1 MRRLLLFAITIVS
14 FATIHADNVD
24 KNTAFETAVSFMQ
37 KKNPAIRFNKNNGR
51 KIVGKSTN
59 NTQPYYVFN
68 AESNQGFVIVSGD
81 DQTEPIMGYAEEGSF
96 DYDNIPPALQFML
109 DLYAEELDSLNQEEK
124 QGNESTGNTGS
135 NPRKVVSLPRT
146 SIEPFCTR
154 MWGQSSPY
162 WNLSPI
168 DGSRRCGIGCL
179 AASLA
184 IAMGYYNWPQVTTSI
199 PAYTTTTRGFYM
211 KELEPWTVDWDN
223 IIDRYDN
230 QYTSTQADAIAKFM
244 LYVSQAM
251 KSDFTNNG
259 VNAFVSSAIYGL
271 INYFGYDPALHHVY
285 MSDYDTVIDFTD
297 LIFSEISQGRPVLF
311 DGFSLSTPTAN
322 VAGHAFVCDGY
333 DRNDMF
339 HINWGWGGICNGYF
353 RVTMVNPYK
362 TTRNR
367 NYSNKLGALIG
378 LQPKDWKDNTEMSYS
393 KEDMSLQFL
402 SITPNDNNFR
412 ITLQNGNN
420 SRQTFDNAIGL
431 FDSELNLVKLIS
443 NIDTT
448 TFNKNAWNY
457 KTYSSIS
464 YENVPN
470 GIYKVIPISR
480 INGEEKWHFSRCLGT
495 YAYLEA
501 TVTDGVV
508 SYNPIE
514 TIVVNSFTVLESD
527 KGNGIGAPQTV
538 VLNVTNNSFDN
549 YDKTIYLFA
558 NKQLNMPNGL
568 KIPMNSTIDISYE
581 FVPYV
586 AGDYKLEICKDE
598 EGDFPI
604 ASTSTYASETI
615 HYGDLSINYR
625 IITAKILS
633 DNANV
638 KNNIGYIYTDK
649 YKVTVSITNIDS
661 VQTFNDQIRFSLSVS
676 KSQSSAWETTELHHV
691 RLAPLETKI
700 FTFES
705 DKLSWTNNSYT
716 FRVMTKWNTFHSMDN
731 VNEWVANET
740 YQVVATPYTIARA
753 NGVRYWTSNGNI
765 QGQMRIDGDS
775 FQVPEDVVAIS
786 FDNPDSSTWPTTII
800 PNSNPNTLYYFSGK
814 GDYSYLNNVIYEGK
828 ADSIKFVDGY
838 PALVP
843 EDFKANNISYTRIFD
858 KGCEGKK
865 NIYNWSTIILP
876 FDVQKVVNTTDSI
889 DIDWFHNSEELN
901 KDFWLCKYHGKENY
915 ELLFDYA
922 DEFKANTPYIIAVS
936 GDERIDAPGIVGK
949 TILFSSDNVDVK
961 SGTLYQDTDDFD
973 FEGTTTGTSINDN
986 FIYILSDNGS
996 GNSFEYAG
1004 TEATITPFHAYFI
1017 SDVSPNNYNN
1027 KLNILILHENREMTG
1042 IEDNYINKT
1051 QEHAVYDLSGR
1062 KVNKNQ
1068 LQKGVYIINGKKWV
1082 YAK

>member
-1 MRRLLLFAITIVS
+1 MRRFLLFAITIVS

-135 NPRKVVSLPRT
+135 NPKKVVSLPRT

-154 MWGQSSPY
+154 MWGHATPY
-162 WNLSPI
+162 SNLSPI
-168 DGSRRCGIGCL
+168 YNGARCGIGCL
-179 AASLA
+179 PAAVA
-184 IAMGYYNWPQVTTSI
+184 IAMGYFNWPQKTAEI
-199 PAYTTTTRGFYM
+199 PAYTTSTYSIRM
-211 KELEPWTVDWDN
+211 DKLEPCELQWDN
-223 IIDRYDN
+223 MLDGYDIP
-230 QYTSTQADAIAKFM
+230 YTSAQAKAVAELMLYISQSMQADHG
-244 LYVSQAM
+244 
-251 KSDFTNNG
+251 TG
-259 VNAFVSSAIYGL
+259 NAYISSAVNGL
-271 INYFGYDPALHHVY
+271 IKFFDYDPALHHVY
-285 MSDYDTVIDFTD
+285 STDFDYINDFTHVVYNE
-297 LIFSEISQGRPVLF
+297 LHEGRPVLF
-311 DGFSLSTPTAN
+311 DGFSLSTPLWN
-322 VAGHAFVCDGY
+322 PAGHAFVCDGY
-333 DRNDMF
+333 EKDDMF
-339 HINWGWGGICNGYF
+339 HINWGWNGYCNGYF
-353 RVTMVNPYK
+353 RLTMLNPYK

-367 NYSNKLGALIG
+367 NYTKNLGALIG
-378 LQPKDWKDNTEMSYS
+378 MQPKGWKETSTTSYTD
-393 KEDMSLQFL
+393 EDLSLQFI
-402 SITPNDNNFR
+402 SITPNENNIR
-412 ITLQNGNN
+412 ITLQNGNDAKL
-420 SRQTFDNAIGL
+420 SFESAIALYDN
-431 FDSELNLVKLIS
+431 DLNFVKLIS

-448 TFNKNAWNY
+448 TFNKSGWNY

-464 YENVPN
+464 YEGVND
-470 GIYKVIPISR
+470 GKFKVIPVSR
-480 INGEEKWHFSRCLGT
+480 ICGEEKWHFSRSIGT

-501 TVTDGVV
+501 NVNEGKV
-508 SYNPIE
+508 SYSPVE
-514 TIVVNSFTVLESD
+514 TIVVNSFSVLESD
-527 KGNGIGAPQTV
+527 QGNGIGAPQTAI
-538 VLNVTNNSFDN
+538 LNVTNNSFVK
-549 YDKTIYLFA
+549 YDKNIYLVA
-558 NKQLNMPNGL
+558 NKQLNMIHGL
-568 KIPMNSTIDISYE
+568 RIPMNSTEEIQFE

-586 AGDYKLEICKDE
+586 AGNYTLEVCKDMD
-598 EGDFPI
+598 GDFPI
-604 ASTSTYASETI
+604 ASTTTTVSDQVN
-615 HYGDLSINYR
+615 YGNESKNYR
-625 IITAKILS
+625 ILS
-633 DNANV
+633 AEIIEDNANV
-638 KNNIGYIYTDK
+638 SGNVGYVYTDK
-649 YKVTVSITNIDS
+649 YKVSFKITNIDS
-661 VQTFNDQIRFSLSVS
+661 LQTFNDFVRFSMSIS
-676 KSQSSAWETTELHHV
+676 KSTVSAWETSVLQHI
-691 RLAPLETKI
+691 RLAPKETKV

-705 DKLSWTNNSYT
+705 NELSWTNKEYVY
-716 FRVMTKWNTFHSMDN
+716 RIMTKWNSFASMDN
-731 VNEWVANET
+731 VVDWSKKGT
-740 YQVVATPYTIARA
+740 YQILATPYTIARA

-865 NIYNWSTIILP
+865 NTYNWSTIILP

-949 TILFSSDNVDVK
+949 PILFSSDNVDVK

-986 FIYILSDNGS
+986 FIYILSDNGN
-996 GNSFEYAG
+996 GNSFEYAD

-1017 SDVSPNNYNN
+1017 SDVSPNNYNK